1 MSQEL
6 GFTLSILV
14 LMLATG
20 TAYQLSGEKQWY
32 TKTVRLAF
40 KGLTT
45 FFACLLAL
53 FAYIQTG
60 QQYALM
66 MVSGISLCAIADVLL
81 EINFLWG
88 TGCFAAGHVL
98 YLVSFILRRQPG
110 LPSFILF
117 VLLAL
122 TSTTIM
128 LRFKKQVEFNLLPFY
143 IYSLIIGAMVAVA
156 FAQHPLVFLGAV
168 LFAVS
173 DAIIARR
180 LLFPKKNPWD
190 RACILLY
197 YLAQFTLAATLF
209 I

>member
-1 MSQEL
+1 MSRDV

-14 LMLATG
+14 LMLASG
-20 TAYQLSGEKQWY
+20 TAYQLSGERQWY
-32 TKTVRLAF
+32 TKSARLAF

-45 FFACLLAL
+45 FFACILAL
-53 FAYIQTG
+53 FAYAQTG
-60 QQYALM
+60 QQYALVM
-66 MVSGISLCAIADVLL
+66 AFGILLCAIADVLL

-98 YLVSFILRRQPG
+98 YLVSFIQRRPPG
-110 LPSFILF
+110 LPSFVLF
-117 VLLAL
+117 VVLAL

-128 LRFKKQVEFNLLPFY
+128 LRFRKQVEFNLLPFY
-143 IYSLIIGAMVAVA
+143 AYSLIIGGMVAVA
-156 FAQHPLVFLGAV
+156 LAQHPLVFLGAA

-197 YLAQFTLAATLF
+197 YLAQFTLAATLL